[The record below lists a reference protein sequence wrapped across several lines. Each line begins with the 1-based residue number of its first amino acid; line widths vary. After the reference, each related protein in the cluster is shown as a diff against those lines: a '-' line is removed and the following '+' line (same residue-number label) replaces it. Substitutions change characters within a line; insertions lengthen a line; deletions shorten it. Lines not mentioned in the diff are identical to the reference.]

1 MARER
6 CRMIHG
12 GDLTDIKLLVVAVL
26 IEGAEQEAERVLSPT
41 EAERQQST
49 LVSKADAPTSREHEV
64 LRLLAQGLTR
74 EQIATETALSLR
86 TVMRIITRLEE
97 KLDAPCPFLLG
108 MNATRLGLIP

>member
-1 MARER
+1 MR
-6 CRMIHG
+6 
-12 GDLTDIKLLVVAVL
+12 DLKLLVVAVL
-26 IEGAEQEAERVLSPT
+26 VEGGEQDAQRVLEPT
-41 EAERQQST
+41 EAEPQQSA
-49 LVSKADAPTSREHEV
+49 LVRKADAPTSREHEV

-74 EQIATETALSLR
+74 EQIARETALSLR